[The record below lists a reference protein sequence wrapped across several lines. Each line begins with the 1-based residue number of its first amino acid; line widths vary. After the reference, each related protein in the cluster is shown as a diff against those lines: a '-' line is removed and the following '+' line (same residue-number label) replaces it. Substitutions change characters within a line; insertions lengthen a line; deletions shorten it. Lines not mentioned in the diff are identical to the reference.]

1 MNEIVREYKNDIREK
16 ASTARGIY
24 GRKGK
29 SGKGAPKFPSDYL
42 SKKEKNELNGPVTT
56 MDPHKFYTWEEFK
69 QLTPRLQVEYIDGL
83 VKRYHIGVSTVS
95 TKVFGKSASA
105 LKEHFKKHGITYK
118 GGYKGNPPKEGLKRL
133 AKDMGGDR
141 TYKPIFDENG
151 DQEGIEIVGEEI
163 KTPEKPYRPIY
174 DEQEEI
180 KMDILNT
187 VETSVT
193 GVEQFYPGAIEPAI
207 ESPVSFHDISFT
219 MNGFDF
225 EFLKLLA
232 DRFPEKVR
240 VSISITTE
248 E

>member
-42 SKKEKNELNGPVTT
+42 TKKEKNELNGPVTT

-69 QLTPRLQVEYIDGL
+69 QLTPRLQGEYVDCLMTRYDIGL
-83 VKRYHIGVSTVS
+83 STIS
-95 TKVFGKSASA
+95 TKVFGRTAST
-105 LKEHFKKHGITYK
+105 LITH
-118 GGYKGNPPKEGLKRL
+118 LKRHHIPYKNHGDGKRANKESLVKL
-133 AKDMGGDR
+133 ARDIGKDR

-151 DQEGIEIVGEEI
+151 NQEGIEIVGEES
-163 KTPEKPYRPIY
+163 YRPIY
-174 DEQEEI
+174 DEQEAI
-180 KMDILNT
+180 KMDILS
-187 VETSVT
+187 SVT
-193 GVEQFYPGAIEPAI
+193 EPESEHSIEPL
-207 ESPVSFHDISFT
+207 VSFHDISFT
-219 MNGFDF
+219 MDGFDF